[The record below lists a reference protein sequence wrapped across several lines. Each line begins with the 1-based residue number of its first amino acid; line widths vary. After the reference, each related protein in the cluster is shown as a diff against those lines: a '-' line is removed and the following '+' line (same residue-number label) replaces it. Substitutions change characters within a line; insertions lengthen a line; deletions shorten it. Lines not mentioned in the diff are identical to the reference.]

1 MIAEIVFGLFVGLT
15 GLFTLFA
22 FLVVIVYGLLER
34 EPGALIPGMVFGT
47 LFFLSLFMFNS
58 IPMKENTAIDIIPSS
73 VVHTSNGSTA
83 IIYTSMADE
92 EISLLEKS
100 GAIYVSSNVVVE
112 AIEGKNFWG
121 KRVAWRYRVKSK
133 K

>member
-1 MIAEIVFGLFVGLT
+1 
-15 GLFTLFA
+15 
-22 FLVVIVYGLLER
+22 
-34 EPGALIPGMVFGT
+34 MVFGT

-112 AIEGKNFWG
+112 TIEGKNFWG